1 MTDGGARGIGPMVTR
16 RLVTEDAFRALKLLF
31 GLVLLG
37 SGSFW
42 LWTGHSNALACVD
55 TSCVVEQHYALRGTK
70 RFSFDARRPP
80 AVVVGRARV
89 GRSDQGKRVVLRYED
104 GSEVEL
110 ARGLGAQVE
119 AQATELR
126 AYLAHPRGAFSL
138 RQPDPVVIVAAVTL
152 ASGFGLLLSLD
163 GLGLAGWHR
172 LGLDR
177 ERRVLAIDRVV
188 FGVRAKRQT
197 FAISPATSVG
207 RAALSPRAPHLF
219 WLTLDTPGRP
229 SQVLPFRDRP
239 KARAML
245 ERMLAGS

>member
-1 MTDGGARGIGPMVTR
+1 MLTR
-16 RLVTEDAFRALKLLF
+16 RLVTDDAFRALKLLF
-31 GLVLLG
+31 GLVLFAA
-37 SGSFW
+37 GSFW

-55 TSCVVEQHYALRGTK
+55 TSCVVEQHYALRGTM
-70 RFSFDARRPP
+70 RYAFDARRPP

-89 GRSDQGKRVVLRYED
+89 GRSDQGKRVVLRYKN

-110 ARGLGAQVE
+110 ARGWGEQVD
-119 AQATELR
+119 AQAAQLR
-126 AYLAHPRGAFSL
+126 AYLADPRGAFSL
-138 RQPDPVVIVAAVTL
+138 RQPDPVFVVAAVTL
-152 ASGFGLLLSLD
+152 ASAFGLLLLLD

-188 FGVRAKRQT
+188 FGVRVKRQT

-207 RAALSPRAPHLF
+207 RAALAPRAPHLF
-219 WLTLDTPGRP
+219 WLTLDAAGSP